1 MTHEWFSAPANQN
14 VSKIKCFIADM
25 QEPYMILKR
34 GANTPLFSELF
45 YNYGYNKVELFE
57 HLRAAG
63 FQFYILNHAFAI
75 DIPHP
80 NSAFR
85 NSYLEDATGLWTLM
99 RRRYMVFLRKLN
111 IQYSENSRFPICDSS
126 VQDYYS
132 VVWLVC

>member
-1 MTHEWFSAPANQN
+1 MFYCGYA
-14 VSKIKCFIADM
+14 
-25 QEPYMILKR
+25 
-34 GANTPLFSELF
+34 GALHDLEARC
-45 YNYGYNKVELFE
+45 E
-57 HLRAAG
+57 HSVVQRA
-63 FQFYILNHAFAI
+63 FLQLYILNHAFAI

-111 IQYSENSRFPICDSS
+111 LQYSEDSRFPICDSS

-132 VVWLVC
+132 AVWLVC